1 MRVGGGAHGG
11 PAFRLTEALKREHE
25 LQADLGDALAVLLVG
40 NAVFNS
46 WDLANSRSAIEG
58 ALKKRRH
65 CLPGW
70 PDCSVWWDGRVVLLE
85 LKRRDGT
92 LSETQRAL
100 HVRLAAAGHDV
111 SVCRSVPE
119 ALQALREAGV
129 PLRGRVMA

>member
-1 MRVGGGAHGG
+1 MSGR
-11 PAFRLTEALKREHE
+11 PFRLTAPLQPEHE
-25 LQADLGDALAVLLVG
+25 LQAALGDALAVLLPR

-65 CLPGW
+65 CLAGW
-70 PDCSVWWDGRVVLLE
+70 PDCSVWWDGRVALLE

-100 HVRLAAAGHDV
+100 HARLAEAGHFIP
-111 SVCRSVPE
+111 VCRSVPE
-119 ALQALREAGV
+119 ALQALHEAGV
-129 PLRGRVMA
+129 PLRGRIAA